1 MGFLERYNGLVEEV
15 GLTRAGVAYRWV
27 VWHGGLDGEMGD
39 QVVVGAS
46 SSTQLR
52 ETVKEIETGPLEDWV
67 VKRLDEMWKDVE
79 DEAPENNFV
88 TFSKLVK
95 AGELSGATH

>member
-1 MGFLERYNGLVEEV
+1 
-15 GLTRAGVAYRWV
+15 
-27 VWHGGLDGEMGD
+27 MGD

-52 ETVKEIETGPLEDWV
+52 ETVKEIEKGPLEDWV

-79 DEAPENNFV
+79 HEAPENNFV